1 MTTESTITPSQG
13 SPARGIPVK
22 DEQAF
27 LNDQAQAM
35 RAGVYQLLAR
45 LFAREPDQE
54 LLDTLAGIGE
64 VDTSEGK
71 IAMGWELLKQAS
83 QKAELEATQQEYFD
97 LFIGV
102 GRGELV
108 PFGSWY
114 LTGFLMEK
122 PVAVLRQDLANL
134 GIERQ
139 ENVAESEDHIAALC
153 DAMALIIQ
161 SSDEI
166 SLQTQQTFYKDHIE
180 PWASRFFDDV
190 ENANNAHFYRGV
202 GFFGN
207 AFFEFESEMLAM
219 QS

>member
-1 MTTESTITPSQG
+1 MTTDSTVF
-13 SPARGIPVK
+13 PVR
-22 DEQAF
+22 DEQDF

-54 LLDTLAGIGE
+54 LLDTLAGIGD

-71 IAMGWELLKQAS
+71 IAMGWELLKQSSEKTDLGSA
-83 QKAELEATQQEYFD
+83 QQEYFD

-122 PVAVLRQDLANL
+122 PVALLRSDLANL

-139 ENVAESEDHIAALC
+139 DDVAESEDHIAALC

-166 SLQTQQTFYKDHIE
+166 SLQTQQTFYKDHLE
-180 PWASRFFDDV
+180 PWVMKFFDDV
-190 ENANNAHFYRGV
+190 ENAKHAHFFRGV
-202 GFFGN
+202 GFFGS

>member
-1 MTTESTITPSQG
+1 MTTDSTD
-13 SPARGIPVK
+13 IPVRNIPVR

-27 LNDQAQAM
+27 LNDQAQVM

-83 QKAELEATQQEYFD
+83 QNTELAAAQQEYFD

-122 PVAVLRQDLANL
+122 PVAVLRQDLDNL

-139 ENVAESEDHIAALC
+139 EDVAESEDHIAALC

-166 SLQTQQTFYKDHIE
+166 SLQTQQAFFKDHIE
-180 PWASRFFDDV
+180 PWVTRFFDDV
-190 ENANNAHFYRGV
+190 ETANHAHFYRGV